1 MSPKNAIYFL
11 TQKYE
16 LAHGHAPRGYGSWAF
31 RLSTMDTDEQ
41 LFWVHSANYSD
52 AKKKAIEAARVRGCR
67 DVEVCS

>member
-1 MSPKNAIYFL
+1 MLPKSAIAFL

-16 LAHGHAPRGYGSWAF
+16 FTHGHPPRGYGSWAF
-31 RLSTMDTDEQ
+31 RLSAMDPEEQ
-41 LFWVHSANYSD
+41 LFWVHSTNYAD